1 MARQKG
7 RREYCS
13 WSLIYASDIRRRK
26 FPRSTF
32 ATLAISALREIIC
45 PRKTYL
51 PVFFI
56 KEHIFARGNS
66 PSEIAKAINT
76 DAATINKNFMHFTNF
91 EQKIQYCYHNQ
102 FFVTKDMWKKN
113 FQRNCLQRNN
123 LSKFVTTLS
132 SAKTKHL
139 PGFLNCRHFDAVYFY
154 GAHSFSRG
162 NHASDLKHAQ
172 SFCRCVI
179 FDWFVLSMRMQVI
192 LDSSFVRPGLAPIWG
207 GKKGE
212 FRDWTK

>member
-1 MARQKG
+1 MPVIFAD
-7 RREYCS
+7 E
-13 WSLIYASDIRRRK
+13 I
-26 FPRSTF
+26 STLDVRYPGHF
-32 ATLAISALREIIC
+32 CVKRDHLTAANIFVPC
-45 PRKTYL
+45 
-51 PVFFI
+51 FFL

-76 DAATINKNFMHFTNF
+76 DAGTINKNFMHFTNF
-91 EQKIQYCYHNQ
+91 EQKIQHCYHNQ

-123 LSKFVTTLS
+123 LSKFVTTLT

-139 PGFLNCRHFDAVYFY
+139 PGFLNCRHLDAVCFY

-172 SFCRCVI
+172 SFCRCVKEP
-179 FDWFVLSMRMQVI
+179 S
-192 LDSSFVRPGLAPIWG
+192 
-207 GKKGE
+207 
-212 FRDWTK
+212 